1 MKHFILLLGLGLNVA
16 AAAHAAQN
24 QQSPNPIEVPAEIE
38 KIFIPQGFDDNDNV
52 EVVLHGNFPNTCY
65 QVGNTEA
72 KVDAASRTITV
83 SATSL
88 KYPGTFCIQSITPFI
103 QTVKLGLIPEGD
115 YQVIYSKDQQVRSSL
130 QVTRRK
136 TESPDDYLYATVEN
150 AYIDVNSESGKQAL
164 KMQGHFP
171 YFFIGCMVLKDVR
184 VLKSPSDVLVVQPI
198 AEIVEDEAVCA
209 TQPDDRAFEYTSG
222 LAEPFKGEG
231 LLHVRTLNGNS
242 LNRYIDIQ

>member
-16 AAAHAAQN
+16 AAAQAAQD
-24 QQSPNPIEVPAEIE
+24 QQSPNPLEVPAEIE

-65 QVGNTEA
+65 QVGNAEA
-72 KVDAASRTITV
+72 KVDAASRTVTV

-103 QTVKLGLIPEGD
+103 QTVKLGIIPEGD
-115 YQVIYSKDQQVRSSL
+115 YQVVYSKDQQVRSSL
-130 QVTRRK
+130 NVTRRK

-150 AYIDVNSESGKQAL
+150 AYIDVNSANGKQAL

-184 VLKSPSDVLVVQPI
+184 VVKSPTDVLVVQPI
-198 AEIVEDEAVCA
+198 AEIVDDDAVCA
-209 TQPDDRAFEYTSG
+209 SQPDDRSFEYTSG
-222 LAEPFKGEG
+222 LTEPFKGEG

>member
-1 MKHFILLLGLGLNVA
+1 MKNFILLLGLGLNISVA
-16 AAAHAAQN
+16 ANAAN
-24 QQSPNPIEVPAEIE
+24 QLPVNPLEVPAEIE

-65 QVGNTEA
+65 QVGNAEA
-72 KVDAASRTITV
+72 KVDAEARTVTV
-83 SATSL
+83 SATSYR
-88 KYPGTFCIQSITPFI
+88 YPGTFCIQSITPYI

-150 AYIDVNSESGKQAL
+150 AYIDVNSANGKQAL
-164 KMQGHFP
+164 KLQGHFP
-171 YFFIGCMVLKDVR
+171 YFFVGCMVLKDVR
-184 VLKSPSDVLVVQPI
+184 VVKSPTDVLVVQPI
-198 AEIVEDEAVCA
+198 AEIVDDEAVCA
-209 TQPDDRAFEYTSG
+209 SQPDDRAFEYTSG

-231 LLHVRTLNGNS
+231 LLHVRTLQGNS
-242 LNRYIDIQ
+242 LNRFIDIQ

>member
-16 AAAHAAQN
+16 AAAHAAQD

-65 QVGNTEA
+65 QVGSTEA
-72 KVDAASRTITV
+72 KVDPVSRTVTV

-88 KYPGTFCIQSITPFI
+88 KYPGTFCIQSITPYI

-171 YFFIGCMVLKDVR
+171 FFFIGCMVLKDVR
-184 VLKSPSDVLVVQPI
+184 VLKSPTDVLVVQPI

-209 TQPDDRAFEYTSG
+209 SQPDDRSFEYTSG

-242 LNRYIDIQ
+242 LNRFIDIQ